1 MLGRGHRGCVL
12 CAASCCSAELC
23 FLQLE
28 RFYLSGLLPCQLRV
42 TTKQKLHLLPCS
54 QRVQMSLYLPAA
66 LKQG

>member
-1 MLGRGHRGCVL
+1 MLGRGHRGCRL
-12 CAASCCSAELC
+12 CGELLLRELC

-42 TTKQKLHLLPCS
+42 TKKQKLHLLPCS